1 MQYPSYLWRG
11 AWPPQFYSLFS
22 VQEGKESE
30 LTYAVSFLP
39 VARSLATAQFYSHLD
54 GKRIADG
61 VTEIV
66 AMDFGER
73 LYIYKLLYVQYIY
86 AYFGFEQREWFRSYL
101 RRVGFLSGKGSK
113 SISVG
118 TAN

>member
-1 MQYPSYLWRG
+1 MPYPSYLWRG
-11 AWPPQFYSLFS
+11 DWPPLFYSTPQFYSLFS

-66 AMDFGER
+66 AMDFGEP
-73 LYIYKLLYVQYIY
+73 LFIFKSYCTYSIYL
-86 AYFGFEQREWFRSYL
+86 GFKQ
-101 RRVGFLSGKGSK
+101 LSL
-113 SISVG
+113 
-118 TAN
+118 

>member
-1 MQYPSYLWRG
+1 M
-11 AWPPQFYSLFS
+11 FS

-66 AMDFGER
+66 AMDFGEG

-86 AYFGFEQREWFRSYL
+86 ILGLSKENGSDPTQGGLF
-101 RRVGFLSGKGSK
+101 FLSGKGSK
-113 SISVG
+113 TIFVG
-118 TAN
+118 TDKLMKLRAGVGSGGRGYSV

>member
-1 MQYPSYLWRG
+1 MSFLPVARSL
-11 AWPPQFYSLFS
+11 ATAQFYSLFS

-66 AMDFGER
+66 AMDFGKR
-73 LYIYKLLYVQYIY
+73 LYI
-86 AYFGFEQREWFRSYL
+86 
-101 RRVGFLSGKGSK
+101 FLSYFTYSTYL
-113 SISVG
+113 V
-118 TAN
+118 

>member
-1 MQYPSYLWRG
+1 MQCPSYLWRG
-11 AWPPQFYSLFS
+11 ALSQQFYSLFS
-22 VQEGKESE
+22 VQEGKESD

-73 LYIYKLLYVQYIY
+73 LCN
-86 AYFGFEQREWFRSYL
+86 F
-101 RRVGFLSGKGSK
+101 
-113 SISVG
+113 
-118 TAN
+118 